1 MPVIVNQRGMTLVEV
16 AIAATVL
23 AMVFLGLASAMR
35 TFSASYTSLHAA
47 NQRAA
52 ELREVNNFLRHSLRE
67 SVFTNA
73 GSFRFSG
80 SEIIWMSP
88 LDRIGSAGGV
98 MWLKLA
104 RRGDALTIDF
114 AKPRLPGDPSSEESD
129 EPSWGRLIKP
139 QALLEDVS
147 SMSISA
153 RLHAEE
159 DWSRSGDDLTNL
171 PHSVMLEF
179 ELSDEEWPPLIVVL
193 DNYREEIR

>member
-16 AIAATVL
+16 AISATVL

-35 TFSASYTSLHAA
+35 TFSASYTALHGA
-47 NQRAA
+47 NQRTA

-67 SVFTNA
+67 SVFTNT
-73 GSFRFSG
+73 GSFRFNG

-114 AKPRLPGDPSSEESD
+114 AKPRLPGDTSTEDD
-129 EPSWGRLIKP
+129 EPSWGQLIRP
-139 QALLEDVS
+139 QTVLEDVN

-153 RLHAEE
+153 RLHSEE
-159 DWSRSGDDLTNL
+159 EWSGSGDELVNL

-179 ELSDEEWPPLIVVL
+179 ELSEGEWPPLIVAL
-193 DNYREEIR
+193 DNYREESR

>member
-1 MPVIVNQRGMTLVEV
+1 MSVIANQRGMTLVEV

-47 NQRAA
+47 NQRTAV
-52 ELREVNNFLRHSLRE
+52 LREVNNFLRHSLRE
-67 SVFTNA
+67 SVFTNT

-104 RRGDALTIDF
+104 RRGNALTIDF
-114 AKPRLPGDPSSEESD
+114 AKPRLPGDTSTESD
-129 EPSWGRLIKP
+129 EPSWGQLIRP
-139 QALLEDVS
+139 QTLLEDVS

-159 DWSRSGDDLTNL
+159 DWSGSGNELVNL
-171 PHSVMLEF
+171 PHSIMVEF
-179 ELSDEEWPPLIVVL
+179 ELSEGEWPPLIVAL
-193 DNYREEIR
+193 DNYREDTR

>member
-1 MPVIVNQRGMTLVEV
+1 MSVIANQRGMTLVEV

-47 NQRAA
+47 NQQTAV
-52 ELREVNNFLRHSLRE
+52 LREVNNFLRHSLRE
-67 SVFTNA
+67 SVFTNT

-104 RRGDALTIDF
+104 RRGDTLTIDF
-114 AKPRLPGDPSSEESD
+114 AKPRLPGDTSAEGD
-129 EPSWGRLIKP
+129 EPSWGQLIKP
-139 QALLEDVS
+139 QTLLEDVS

-159 DWSRSGDDLTNL
+159 DWSGSGDDLVNL

-179 ELSDEEWPPLIVVL
+179 ELSEGEWPPLVVAL
-193 DNYREEIR
+193 DNYREESR

>member
-1 MPVIVNQRGMTLVEV
+1 MSVIANQRGMTLVEV

-47 NQRAA
+47 NQRTAV
-52 ELREVNNFLRHSLRE
+52 LREVNNFLRHSLRE
-67 SVFTNA
+67 SVFTNT

-80 SEIIWMSP
+80 SEIVWMSP

-104 RRGDALTIDF
+104 RRGNALTIDF
-114 AKPRLPGDPSSEESD
+114 AKPRLPGDTSAEGE
-129 EPSWGRLIKP
+129 EPSWGQLIRP
-139 QALLEDVS
+139 QTLLEDVS

-159 DWSRSGDDLTNL
+159 DWSGSGDDLVNL
-171 PHSVMLEF
+171 PHSVMVEF
-179 ELSDEEWPPLIVVL
+179 ELSEGEWPPLIVAL
-193 DNYREEIR
+193 DNYREETR

>member
-1 MPVIVNQRGMTLVEV
+1 MIVNQRGMTLVEV

-35 TFSASYTSLHAA
+35 TFSASYTSLHAV
-47 NQRAA
+47 NQRTAV
-52 ELREVNNFLRHSLRE
+52 LREVNNFLRHSLRE
-67 SVFTNA
+67 SVFTNT
-73 GSFRFSG
+73 GSFRFSS
-80 SEIIWMSP
+80 SEIIWMAP

-114 AKPRLPGDPSSEESD
+114 AKPRLPGDTSTEAD
-129 EPSWGRLIKP
+129 EPSWGQLIRP
-139 QALLEDVS
+139 QTLLEDVS

-159 DWSRSGDDLTNL
+159 DWSGSGDDLVNL

-179 ELSDEEWPPLIVVL
+179 GLSEGEWPPLIVAL
-193 DNYREEIR
+193 DNYREESR

>member
-1 MPVIVNQRGMTLVEV
+1 MPVIVKQRGMTLVEV

-23 AMVFLGLASAMR
+23 EMVFLGLASAMR

-47 NQRAA
+47 NQQTAV
-52 ELREVNNFLRHSLRE
+52 LREVNNFLRHSLRE
-67 SVFTNA
+67 AVFANP
-73 GSFRFSG
+73 GSFRYSG

-104 RRGDALTIDF
+104 RRGDALTLDF
-114 AKPRLPGDPSSEESD
+114 AKPRQPGDSSSEESD
-129 EPSWGRLIKP
+129 EPSWGQLIKP
-139 QALLEDVS
+139 QTLLEDVR

-153 RLHAEE
+153 RLHPEE
-159 DWSRSGDDLTNL
+159 DWSGSGDDLANL

-179 ELSDEEWPPLIVVL
+179 ELSEEEWPPLIVAL
-193 DNYREEIR
+193 DNYQEESR

>member
-1 MPVIVNQRGMTLVEV
+1 MSVIVNQRGMTLVEV

-35 TFSASYTSLHAA
+35 TFSASYTSLHEV
-47 NQRAA
+47 NQRTA

-67 SVFTNA
+67 SVFTNP

-80 SEIIWMSP
+80 SEVIWMSP

-104 RRGDALTIDF
+104 RRGEALTLDF
-114 AKPRLPGDPSSEESD
+114 AKPKQPGDSSSEESD
-129 EPSWGRLIKP
+129 EPSWGQLIRP
-139 QALLEDVS
+139 QTLLEDVS
-147 SMSISA
+147 RLSISA
-153 RLHAEE
+153 RLHSEE
-159 DWSRSGDDLTNL
+159 DWSGSGDDLVNL

-179 ELSDEEWPPLIVVL
+179 GLSEGEWPPLIIAL
-193 DNYREEIR
+193 DNYREESR